1 MTPRKCLV
9 SALVSGVL
17 FALGLG
23 LSGMADAANVLAF
36 LDVTGDWDP
45 ALALVM
51 AGAVTTY
58 ALAFRL
64 VRRRRAPLW
73 ASSFDVPG
81 TQAIDRRLLLGAAI
95 FGVGWGMSGL
105 CPGPALVNLASGA
118 TGILAFVVAMA
129 AGSALYR
136 ITTDSR

>member
-1 MTPRKCLV
+1 VTPRKCLV
-9 SALVSGVL
+9 SALVSGLL

-23 LSGMADAANVLAF
+23 LSGMADAAKVLGF

-51 AGAVTTY
+51 VGAVTTY
-58 ALAFRL
+58 AIAFQL
-64 VRRRRAPLW
+64 LRRRRRPLW
-73 ASSFDVPG
+73 AQSFDVPANR
-81 TQAIDRRLLLGAAI
+81 AIDRRLLAGAAL
-95 FGVGWGMSGL
+95 FGIGWGMSGL

-118 TGILAFVVAMA
+118 TGILAFVAAMA

-136 ITTDSR
+136 ITTDGR